1 MKRLFIAQF
10 VVFYSITVMGQ
21 LPSGGSVVSGQAAI
35 TGGGGVLNINQS
47 SQQAIINWQSFSIG
61 AGQMARFSM
70 PNGGSVLNRVTGSD
84 VSAIMGSLQA
94 NGNVYLINP
103 HGVLIGN
110 GARINVGSLTASTL
124 DLSNRDFLNG
134 GSLNFSGDSTASVQN
149 FGDIT
154 SLGDVFLIGRNV
166 SNAGTIKGTHVG
178 LAAGSSVELRQ
189 LDPENPGLE
198 RFTVHAS
205 DNEDSS
211 QIGVENKTGGVIEAT
226 TAELKAAG
234 GNIYALAVN
243 NGGMIRANSVVKEKG
258 RIFLKSNGGTVINSG
273 TLDVS
278 GKDTGRQGGEVQVLG
293 KNVGLVGNSVID
305 ASGDAG
311 GGEVLIGGDYQGK
324 NPAVLNA
331 ENTVMTSGA
340 SINASATSQG
350 DGGRVILWSDYT
362 TKFLG
367 EIEARGGAAWGNGG
381 FVETSGKD
389 TLVALGFANVGAANG
404 QGGMWLLDPRNITIS
419 SASTSSGTYS
429 DDSVSQV
436 TSVHQWDDVYGV
448 NIDYFSRPFDGFTPT
463 GDDSVINVA
472 TINAALDAGGSVE
485 IKTYQSG
492 SPNTSGGS
500 QSGNITVD
508 AAISKTGHA
517 GSATTSSMLSLQ
529 AENDIIINQ
538 SITASS
544 TKPLF
549 VVLEAGRN
557 IEINAPITG
566 VEALTMSRFKLN
578 GSYDAETGDFGIV
591 DRELCLRQLD
601 VNAEIYANYFQT
613 PTLKTYVNTPLVTGV
628 KEFAFMGDIYLQQD
642 FELRSQWAM
651 IGEGNI
657 YGNGYNAVIDNLT
670 STGVTLM
677 GSPDYRGFSVSG
689 INNFTQKNGKYI
701 GLGYGNINITGAYTL
716 NASLLVPFHV
726 NITAGSKSGVH
737 QLPVTKLLAMDL
749 GADEELATSIA
760 AAEQTISINISGAS
774 DRSSPDGKGASGSAS
789 SESAAAPT
797 TSSPPAGTGNPN
809 APVRSTNVN

>member
-1 MKRLFIAQF
+1 MTNRVILFVLATL
-10 VVFYSITVMGQ
+10 SSAAVMAQ
-21 LPSGGSVVSGQAAI
+21 LPAGGSVVSGQAAI
-35 TGGGGVLNINQS
+35 TGAAGMLNINQS

-61 AGQMARFSM
+61 AGKTTRFAM

-110 GARINVGSLTASTL
+110 GARISVGSLTASTL
-124 DLSNRDFLNG
+124 GLSDQNFLDG
-134 GSLNFSGDSTASVQN
+134 GTLNFAGDSSASVQN

-166 SNAGTIKGTHVG
+166 SNAGTIKGAHVG

-198 RFTVHAS
+198 RLSVHAS
-205 DNEDSS
+205 GSEA
-211 QIGVENKTGGVIEAT
+211 QTQTGVENNAEGLIEAT

-243 NGGMIRANSVVKEKG
+243 NGGIVRANSIVKEKG
-258 RIFLKSNGGTVINSG
+258 RIFLKSIGGTVLNSG
-273 TLDVS
+273 TLDVA
-278 GKDTGRQGGEVQVLG
+278 GKGAGAQGGEVQVLG

-340 SINASATSQG
+340 TINASATSQG

-389 TLVALGFANVGAANG
+389 TLVAMGFANVGASNG

-419 SASTSSGTYS
+419 SATTTADYS
-429 DDSVSQV
+429 DDPAAQV
-436 TSVHQWDDVYGV
+436 TSTHLWDDVYGV
-448 NIDYFSRPFDGFTPT
+448 NIDYFSRPFDSFTPT

-472 TINAALDAGGSVE
+472 TINAALDEGGSVE

-508 AAISKTGHA
+508 AAILKDDHV
-517 GSATTSSMLSLQ
+517 GSATTSSMLILQ
-529 AENDIIINQ
+529 AENDIFINKP
-538 SITASS
+538 ITASAGN
-544 TKPLF
+544 PLF
-549 VVLEAGRN
+549 VVLQASN
-557 IEINAPITG
+557 NVEINAPITG
-566 VEALTMSRFKLN
+566 VEALSMSRFKLN

-601 VNAEIYANYFQT
+601 INAEIDVNYFQT
-613 PTLKTYVNTPLVTGV
+613 PTLKTYVNTPLVTGT
-628 KEFAFMGDIYLQQD
+628 KEFAFMGDVYLQQD
-642 FELRSQWAM
+642 FELKSEWAM

-670 STGVTLM
+670 ATGVTLM

-689 INNFTQKNGKYI
+689 INNFTQKNGKFI
-701 GLGYGNINITGAYTL
+701 GLGYGNISITGAYTL

-726 NITAGSKSGVH
+726 NVTAGSKSNVN
-737 QLPVTKLLAMDL
+737 QLPVTKQMAMDL

-760 AAEQTISINISGAS
+760 ASEQTISLNISGAS
-774 DRSSPDGKGASGSAS
+774 DRSSPGAGGDGGETGGGTAP
-789 SESAAAPT
+789 SENEGDNDDAPAAP
-797 TSSPPAGTGNPN
+797 AGPETGNN
-809 APVRSTNVN
+809 